1 MRLFVR
7 FPVLDGHFL
16 SMGEHVRK
24 IRMIE
29 IISFCMK
36 GLINGGSISLQI
48 SAKAFQILVMF
59 SLSLPS

>member
-29 IISFCMK
+29 IIFF
-36 GLINGGSISLQI
+36 LYERLNGGSISVQI
-48 SAKAFQILVMF
+48 SAKTFQILVMF